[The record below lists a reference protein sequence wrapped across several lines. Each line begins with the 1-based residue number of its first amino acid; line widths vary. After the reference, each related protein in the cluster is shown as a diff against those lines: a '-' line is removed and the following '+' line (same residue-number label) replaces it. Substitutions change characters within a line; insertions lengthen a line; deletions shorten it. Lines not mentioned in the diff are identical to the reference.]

1 MPRPKP
7 ETDAP
12 REGPAWQRARD
23 TMTDLG
29 IRTRE
34 EAALWVADHREA
46 RPSDSANETQA
57 RAGLATIV
65 ENLAAIVFDAA

>member
-1 MPRPKP
+1 M
-7 ETDAP
+7 
-12 REGPAWQRARD
+12 WQRARD
-23 TMTDLG
+23 TLTDLG

-34 EAALWVADHREA
+34 DAAAWIADHRRA
-46 RPSDSANETQA
+46 RPGDGAAETDA

>member
-1 MPRPKP
+1 VVSRP
-7 ETDAP
+7 DQS
-12 REGPAWQRARD
+12 GPVWQRARD
-23 TMTDLG
+23 TLTDLG

-34 EAALWVADHREA
+34 QAVLWVIEHREVRA
-46 RPSDSANETQA
+46 GDSAAETEA